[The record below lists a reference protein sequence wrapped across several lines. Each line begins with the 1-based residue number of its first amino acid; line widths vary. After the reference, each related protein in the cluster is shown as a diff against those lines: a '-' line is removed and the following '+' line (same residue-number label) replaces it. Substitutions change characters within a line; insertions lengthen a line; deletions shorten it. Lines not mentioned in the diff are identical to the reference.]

1 MHIQEIIWKDTFVEK
16 LARKHGVQIEEAE
29 EALQTSPL
37 IRKVS
42 KGKCRGEDVY
52 AAYAQIHNGRYIIV
66 VFIQKAENRILPIS
80 ARDMDHAERKYYE
93 RHR

>member
-1 MHIQEIIWKDTFVEK
+1 MHIQEIIWKDMFVEK
-16 LARKHGVQIEEAE
+16 FARKHGVQIDEVE

-37 IRKVS
+37 IRRVR
-42 KGKCRGEDVY
+42 KGKCKGEDVY

-66 VFIQKAENRILPIS
+66 VFIKKVGNKILPIS

-93 RHR
+93 RHG